1 MVQSSCAVEALKFH
15 PDRTFNGHF
24 MEEEKLDKNSNS
36 SHRKI
41 GSGGEIELRSNL
53 CREMIHYLFY
63 QQSALLATAF
73 VIPQTTTTI
82 ELPNRENNN
91 KETFEKTSYPGFS
104 VKDLFCKVATIR
116 RG

>member
-1 MVQSSCAVEALKFH
+1 
-15 PDRTFNGHF
+15 
-24 MEEEKLDKNSNS
+24 MEDEKLDKNSNS

-82 ELPNRENNN
+82 ELPKREKQQQGN
-91 KETFEKTSYPGFS
+91 F
-104 VKDLFCKVATIR
+104 
-116 RG
+116 

>member
-1 MVQSSCAVEALKFH
+1 MVQSSSAVEALKFH

-24 MEEEKLDKNSNS
+24 MEDEKLDKNSNS

-41 GSGGEIELRSNL
+41 GRGGEIELRSNL

-82 ELPNRENNN
+82 ELAKREKQQQGNFY
-91 KETFEKTSYPGFS
+91 KVKLSRFFCQGF
-104 VKDLFCKVATIR
+104 VL
-116 RG
+116 